1 MYEYE
6 LCITMLQENSACSV
20 HTHLSHV
27 FSIMNYCPI
36 SFCRGAG
43 PGCNSQEISDR
54 LNELKVE
61 LENLDTIERILDE
74 QKLWVQQSL
83 KNVSED
89 PENEKHAYVSH
100 EDLCK
105 CYQGETLLAIQAP
118 SGTQLEVPPPELVT
132 TNLIL

>member
-1 MYEYE
+1 MLIFNNYKLQYIYC
-6 LCITMLQENSACSV
+6 LFCI
-20 HTHLSHV
+20 
-27 FSIMNYCPI
+27 YY
-36 SFCRGAG
+36 RGAG

-54 LNELKVE
+54 LSVLKVE
-61 LENLDTIERILDE
+61 LEHFDAIEQILDE

-105 CYQGETLLAIQAP
+105 CYRGETLLAIQAP
-118 SGTQLEVPPPELVT
+118 SGTQLEVPPPELVS
-132 TNLIL
+132 IRYSIPEYSIQK